1 MERKTLNKARVEIL
15 LNMVRQFWQTG
26 DRGILNEMRDMMPE
40 DTDAWREEMAVRDIA
55 SAIIG
60 TLKEDATNREIFII
74 FQLLGYDIV

>member
-1 MERKTLNKARVEIL
+1 MERKTLNKARIEIL
-15 LNMVRQFWQTG
+15 LNMVRSYWQTG

-40 DTDAWREEMAVRDIA
+40 DTDKWREEMAVRDIA

-74 FQLLGYDIV
+74 FQVLGYDIV